1 MRQNAGRLNLPKSGE
16 PCPQAGNYRKY
27 RLPRGMHMLKIRKLK
42 IGNIELKN
50 NLLLAPMAGISDL
63 PMRLLAKA
71 GGAGLVYTEMV
82 SAKALVYGDK
92 KTRKLFTVHK
102 DERPVSV
109 QIFGADARS
118 MGEAAKIIS
127 GCGAD
132 IIDINLGCP
141 ARKVAKAGAGAKL
154 LDNEKLTA
162 GILSSVVKSAG
173 IPVTVK
179 IRTGLV
185 PGQNAAPEILRL
197 AYECGVKMAAVHAR
211 PASQGHSGEPDIKA
225 FEEACAL
232 SKIPVVGNGAIADE
246 ASARKF
252 LEVKNCAG
260 LMIGRGAVGNYSVF
274 KRLESFFNSGIL
286 LETPSVKERIS
297 WFKIHAASAVQ
308 YYGEERAY
316 ILLRKVSHYYLKDLP
331 NAAKIRDMFNKVTK
345 TAGFEELLKYINHN
359 LPEKIKID

>member
-16 PCPQAGNYRKY
+16 PCPPAGNYRKY

-154 LDNEKLTA
+154 LDNEKT
-162 GILSSVVKSAG
+162 
-173 IPVTVK
+173 
-179 IRTGLV
+179 
-185 PGQNAAPEILRL
+185 
-197 AYECGVKMAAVHAR
+197 Y
-211 PASQGHSGEPDIKA
+211 
-225 FEEACAL
+225 
-232 SKIPVVGNGAIADE
+232 
-246 ASARKF
+246 
-252 LEVKNCAG
+252 
-260 LMIGRGAVGNYSVF
+260 RGYQ
-274 KRLESFFNSGIL
+274 EY
-286 LETPSVKERIS
+286 P
-297 WFKIHAASAVQ
+297 
-308 YYGEERAY
+308 
-316 ILLRKVSHYYLKDLP
+316 
-331 NAAKIRDMFNKVTK
+331 
-345 TAGFEELLKYINHN
+345 
-359 LPEKIKID
+359 

>member
-16 PCPQAGNYRKY
+16 PCPPAGNYRKY

-197 AYECGVKMAAVHAR
+197 A
-211 PASQGHSGEPDIKA
+211 
-225 FEEACAL
+225 
-232 SKIPVVGNGAIADE
+232 
-246 ASARKF
+246 
-252 LEVKNCAG
+252 
-260 LMIGRGAVGNYSVF
+260 
-274 KRLESFFNSGIL
+274 
-286 LETPSVKERIS
+286 
-297 WFKIHAASAVQ
+297 
-308 YYGEERAY
+308 
-316 ILLRKVSHYYLKDLP
+316 
-331 NAAKIRDMFNKVTK
+331 
-345 TAGFEELLKYINHN
+345 
-359 LPEKIKID
+359 